1 MNRDALSK
9 CHPAVSFFFFAGAIL
24 FSMLNRHPLY
34 LLAGILSGAVY
45 LILLDGRRTYK
56 TVGGTL
62 PLFLLITGVNPLFNT
77 RGNTV
82 LFWLL
87 ERPYTLEALLFG
99 AAVAGAFVMV
109 ILWFR
114 CYSIV
119 LTEDK
124 FTALFGTAFPAL
136 SLLLV
141 MIFRMIPNVARKA
154 NQINAARCSVGMGT
168 AENEGV
174 LYKVKHGTVILGA
187 LISLSLEESVMTG
200 DSMRARGYGIAKRS
214 SFMRYQM
221 TAQDAVL
228 SIVMALLF
236 VTALIFSLQ
245 GFAEAVFLPEI
256 HITKPTGMFWI
267 GFSAYTAYLLLPTML
282 TIKEDVQWYIS
293 RSEI

>member
-99 AAVAGAFVMV
+99 AAVAGAFVRV

-114 CYSIV
+114 C
-119 LTEDK
+119 
-124 FTALFGTAFPAL
+124 
-136 SLLLV
+136 
-141 MIFRMIPNVARKA
+141 
-154 NQINAARCSVGMGT
+154 
-168 AENEGV
+168 
-174 LYKVKHGTVILGA
+174 
-187 LISLSLEESVMTG
+187 
-200 DSMRARGYGIAKRS
+200 
-214 SFMRYQM
+214 
-221 TAQDAVL
+221 
-228 SIVMALLF
+228 
-236 VTALIFSLQ
+236 
-245 GFAEAVFLPEI
+245 
-256 HITKPTGMFWI
+256 
-267 GFSAYTAYLLLPTML
+267 
-282 TIKEDVQWYIS
+282 
-293 RSEI
+293 